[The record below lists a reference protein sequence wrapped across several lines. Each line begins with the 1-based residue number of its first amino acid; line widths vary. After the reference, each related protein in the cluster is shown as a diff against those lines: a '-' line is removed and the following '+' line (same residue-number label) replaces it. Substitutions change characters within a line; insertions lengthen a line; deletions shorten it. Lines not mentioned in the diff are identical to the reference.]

1 MTTTRIDVVIV
12 GAGHGG
18 CSLAAALRSSGYEG
32 SIALISDEA
41 DYPYHRPPLS
51 KAFMGNKGQEGDDR
65 KLYLQNECFWKDNR
79 IDLRLNAQA
88 QAIEAARNVLLLSS
102 GERLEYGHLVLATG
116 SRARTLQ
123 LPGSDLEGVEVLRT
137 LVHARRLRERLAGC
151 NSVLVVGG
159 GFIGLEVAATAR
171 QLGKEVRVLET
182 ASRLLE
188 RSVSPVTSEYI
199 LARHREKG
207 INIEL
212 NACVESFVGSN
223 GRVTGVQCGDRQW
236 PADLVIV
243 GAGAVPNSELAE
255 AAGIACANGIIVDEQ
270 MRTSVPNI
278 FAIGDC
284 AAHEN
289 DYAGKTRIRL
299 ESIQNANDQARVVAQ
314 VLSGADSR
322 YHSVP
327 WFWSDQGDIRL
338 QMVGLSIGRT
348 DCVTRGDPAQGR
360 FSVFHYRGDT
370 LIAVDSINQPMDHI
384 NSRKLLSNGISPD
397 KALIADPTTDL
408 KQLLG

>member
-1 MTTTRIDVVIV
+1 MTTTRTDVAIV

-18 CSLAAALRSSGYEG
+18 CSLVAALRAADYQGR
-32 SIALISDEA
+32 ITLISDEA
-41 DYPYHRPPLS
+41 DFPYHRPPLS
-51 KAFMGNKGQEGDDR
+51 KAFMGNGADVDDS
-65 KLYLQNECFWKDNR
+65 KLYLQPEYFWTDND
-79 IDLRLNAQA
+79 IDLRRQTKVE
-88 QAIEAARNVLLLSS
+88 AIDLHHDSLVLGD

-123 LPGSDLEGVEVLRT
+123 LPGSDLQGVEVLRT
-137 LVHARRLRERLAGC
+137 LVHARRLREQLAGC
-151 NSVLVVGG
+151 RSVVVVGG
-159 GFIGLEVAATAR
+159 GFIGLEIAATAR
-171 QLGKEVRVLET
+171 QLGKAVRVLES

-188 RSVSPVTSEYI
+188 RSVAPVTSEYI

-207 INIEL
+207 IAIEL
-212 NACVESFVGSN
+212 NACVESFVGSG
-223 GRVTGVQCGDRQW
+223 GRVTAVRCGEQLW

-255 AAGIACANGIIVDEQ
+255 HAGIACANGIIVDEQ

-289 DYAGKTRIRL
+289 IYAGGRIRL

-314 VLSGADSR
+314 ILSGNDSH

-327 WFWSDQGDIRL
+327 WFWSEQGDIRL
-338 QMVGLSIGRT
+338 QMAGLSIGRT

-360 FSVFHYRGDT
+360 FSVFHYRDDT
-370 LIAVDSINQPMDHI
+370 LIAVDSINQPIDHI
-384 NSRKLLSNGISPD
+384 QSRKLLTNGISPA
-397 KALIADPTTDL
+397 KALVADTSIDL